1 MLPISY
7 IENSITSTPL
17 KRTISILASFTIFA
31 GGLFAQNWP
40 QAGGPNGDF
49 IIENAK
55 APSSWSVTLD
65 QNIAWKRTLPEL
77 GQSSVTIWEDKIF
90 FTINKPVQE
99 DTVLAKDVIAY
110 CCSAVDG
117 SVLWTRE
124 ITGIHLLK
132 IGTSWGDSSG
142 LPAVTNGEQVAFF
155 NASGAIESFD
165 MEGNRIWRR
174 EALSAYRGTPFMI
187 DNALIYMQM
196 NWGPD
201 EKGGYP
207 HPKEELPVS
216 KWTQVQAVDFET
228 GNPIWSTTC
237 GGNIG
242 SQPVPLK
249 LQNGRDAFLVGRG
262 GGHAPPENPLGV
274 SLVDARDGTEIWKL
288 PIDGYESRQTK
299 PIHNGQALVIHDEE
313 HWWVDIGSGK
323 ISRKVSLTKNVSV
336 RIKSGDRWISKTM
349 DLETSSRAEKSDQSN
364 LLVGDYHYF
373 RSYIHNYLGRINANT
388 GKVEYLQLPVS
399 MLRAPN
405 KPDRFIWSESD
416 LESTPEKTFNVPT
429 KISYWTFKTNRVTN
443 SRGFKLLGD
452 VRSQGNGWGHFAS
465 QIPTAIGSQLYVPI
479 MNGMVYVIDW
489 NAKVLDERA
498 LISINDLGPLGDAWT
513 RSNITYS
520 NGKLFA
526 QTIQEIVCIQK

>member
-1 MLPISY
+1 LVANP
-7 IENSITSTPL
+7 
-17 KRTISILASFTIFA
+17 F
-31 GGLFAQNWP
+31 
-40 QAGGPNGDF
+40 
-49 IIENAK
+49 
-55 APSSWSVTLD
+55 PSNCKMVATHF
-65 QNIAWKRTLPEL
+65 
-77 GQSSVTIWEDKIF
+77 SS
-90 FTINKPVQE
+90 
-99 DTVLAKDVIAY
+99 DV
-110 CCSAVDG
+110 
-117 SVLWTRE
+117 
-124 ITGIHLLK
+124 
-132 IGTSWGDSSG
+132 
-142 LPAVTNGEQVAFF
+142 VA
-155 NASGAIESFD
+155 
-165 MEGNRIWRR
+165 
-174 EALSAYRGTPFMI
+174 
-187 DNALIYMQM
+187 
-196 NWGPD
+196 
-201 EKGGYP
+201 
-207 HPKEELPVS
+207 
-216 KWTQVQAVDFET
+216 
-228 GNPIWSTTC
+228 
-237 GGNIG
+237 
-242 SQPVPLK
+242 
-249 LQNGRDAFLVGRG
+249 
-262 GGHAPPENPLGV
+262 
-274 SLVDARDGTEIWKL
+274 DGTEIWKL